1 MTIYY
6 SKQTGG
12 FYIEEIHGADIPA
25 DAVEISEAKHREM
38 IDGQSSGKIIGADSK
53 GNPVLQDAPEP
64 ESLTREQIEAMR
76 LRAYADPLT
85 GSDRFFSEAV
95 RLQVMGADA
104 AEIEKVKALG
114 ADRFAEIQSEYPW
127 PQSEE

>member
-1 MTIYY
+1 MTIYF
-6 SKQTGG
+6 SKKTRG
-12 FYIEEIHGADIPA
+12 FYNVTIHGNNMPA
-25 DAVEISEAKHREM
+25 DVVKITNEEHAALLE
-38 IDGQSSGKIIGADSK
+38 GQSQGKLIDFDEAGR
-53 GNPVLQDAPEP
+53 PVLVDPAPHKSSRAE
-64 ESLTREQIEAMR
+64 IEAMR